1 MGGAQ
6 STRQWLNA
14 ERLWRSLRAGKSF
27 LIAPTHPEQM
37 ERGRSR
43 HRRGGGGGRR
53 PYRGRGSGGDRE
65 HVYRG
70 HRGPAREHTG
80 TPEARNQDADNGGE
94 TAEVSE
100 ERTGG
105 FSKRKLLSN
114 WERYEAAEKHEAA
127 EAAGSEV
134 LRRGEE
140 YSVLLSSAG
149 DSYTQFRLSE
159 EKEWGSGAGE
169 APGCADYK
177 VLLTALQTL
186 PLHLILNIEEELV
199 QEGLPQEL
207 PHFIPTMGAQPPL
220 PGATPSS
227 QPPLPGAT
235 PSSQP
240 PLPGATPSSQPPLPG
255 ATPPHQTLDQEL
267 DFLLGLEAPV
277 LEGKAESPVLDPE
290 PKKPETPTMMD
301 NVEEEAKAI
310 TAEDLEDWLDA
321 MIA

>member
-1 MGGAQ
+1 
-6 STRQWLNA
+6 
-14 ERLWRSLRAGKSF
+14 
-27 LIAPTHPEQM
+27 M

-53 PYRGRGSGGDRE
+53 PYRGRGGGGDRE

-80 TPEARNQDADNGGE
+80 TPEGRNQDADNGGE
-94 TAEVSE
+94 AAEVSE

-177 VLLTALQTL
+177 VLLAALQTL
-186 PLHLILNIEEELV
+186 PLHITLNIEEELV

-207 PHFIPTMGAQPPL
+207 PHFIPIMGAQPPLPGATPSSQPPL

-255 ATPPHQTLDQEL
+255 ATPPHQTLDEEL

-277 LEGKAESPVLDPE
+277 LEGKAESPVLAE
-290 PKKPETPTMMD
+290 EPETPTMMD
-301 NVEEEAKAI
+301 NVEEKEAKAV

>member
-1 MGGAQ
+1 
-6 STRQWLNA
+6 
-14 ERLWRSLRAGKSF
+14 
-27 LIAPTHPEQM
+27 M

-43 HRRGGGGGRR
+43 HRRGGGGRR

-80 TPEARNQDADNGGE
+80 IPEPRNQDVENGGE

-114 WERYEAAEKHEAA
+114 WDRYEAAEKQEAA
-127 EAAGSEV
+127 GGSEV

-159 EKEWGSGAGE
+159 EKEWGSGTGE
-169 APGCADYK
+169 TPGCADYK

-186 PLHLILNIEEELV
+186 PLHITLNIEEELV

-207 PHFIPTMGAQPPL
+207 PHFTTMGAQPPPPRATPSSQPPL

-255 ATPPHQTLDQEL
+255 ATPSSQPTTSGASPPHQTLDQEL

-290 PKKPETPTMMD
+290 PKEPETPTMID
-301 NVEEEAKAI
+301 NVEEEAAKAV